1 MHRFDVIESHERTR
15 RTEGAQPIR
24 CTTLEETLS
33 GSDLAVQM
41 PYRELQQHLW
51 MLDQTLAASLI
62 AENLETSGHRL
73 GAY

>member
-1 MHRFDVIESHERTR
+1 MH
-15 RTEGAQPIR
+15 
-24 CTTLEETLS
+24 TLEETLS
-33 GSDLAVQM
+33 GSDLAVHL

-62 AENLETSGHRL
+62 AENLETSGYRL